1 MPPIIFTSAKNSV
14 LATEYFRAK
23 FFLSTS
29 SQGAWEE
36 RKGGNPRTQ
45 CFLHLNVVM
54 ISNVQLQDSFLSIED
69 MRVKYIHILILKK
82 IINFMQKILSC
93 WSSSLLVV
101 Q

>member
-29 SQGAWEE
+29 SKGTWEG
-36 RKGGNPRTQ
+36 RKGENPHTQ
-45 CFLHLNVVM
+45 CFPHLNVVI
-54 ISNVQLQDSFLSIED
+54 ISNVQLQDSLIKD

-82 IINFMQKILSC
+82 IINFMQPILSC

-101 Q
+101 